1 MFLLETVKSFNMA
14 DIFTVG
20 WIKLH
25 KLAKETKAKNKTSKQ
40 KTPVFLIIATIVS
53 VPLSKKKKVPIL
65 VIGLGKKVLMFGL
78 KWKKK
83 KNDRDGTVV

>member
-25 KLAKETKAKNKTSKQ
+25 KLAKETKAKNKTRKQ
-40 KTPVFLIIATIVS
+40 KTPVFLIIATVVS
-53 VPLSKKKKVPIL
+53 VPLSKKKVPIL

-83 KNDRDGTVV
+83 NYRGGTVV

>member
-53 VPLSKKKKVPIL
+53 VPLSKKKVPIL
-65 VIGLGKKVLMFGL
+65 VIGLGKKVLMFVL
-78 KWKKK
+78 K
-83 KNDRDGTVV
+83 